1 MSHSVVLD
9 RIKDSPAVKWL
20 DSAANNAVKW
30 PGYGLGVLNK
40 IFNLEAPKH
49 KDKPFK
55 DFMDKVN
62 QYFDGKS
69 KIPVRVSKNDFV
81 TNNLV

>member
-1 MSHSVVLD
+1 MAEKRKAGTYSWRDKL
-9 RIKDSPAVKWL
+9 REL
-20 DSAANNAVKW
+20 
-30 PGYGLGVLNK
+30 GYKLNK
-40 IFNLEAPKH
+40 NTRFNLEVPKH

-69 KIPVRVSKNDFV
+69 KIPVRVSKNDFA

>member
-9 RIKDSPAVKWL
+9 RIKDSPAV
-20 DSAANNAVKW
+20 
-30 PGYGLGVLNK
+30 
-40 IFNLEAPKH
+40 
-49 KDKPFK
+49 KPFK